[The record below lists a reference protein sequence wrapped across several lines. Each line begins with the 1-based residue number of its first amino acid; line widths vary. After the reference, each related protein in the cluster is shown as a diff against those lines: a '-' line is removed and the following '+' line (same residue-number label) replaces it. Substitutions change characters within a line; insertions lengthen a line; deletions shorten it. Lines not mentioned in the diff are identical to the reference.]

1 MSRTRAWVSASVV
14 ALLVIAIDQ
23 ITKSLV
29 ESNITVGERI
39 DVLGPIQL
47 TNVGNT
53 GIAFGLAGG
62 GGTVLVALAL
72 ITLVLIVGFFARDPD
87 RPGIWLAIGLLVGGA
102 AGNLIDRIA
111 HDAVTDFIKI
121 GFWPTFNVADVAI
134 TFGVLLLAWT
144 LTREPSARTATA
156 DRS

>member
-1 MSRTRAWVSASVV
+1 MSRARAWVSATLVAVLVV
-14 ALLVIAIDQ
+14 AADQ

-29 ESNITVGERI
+29 EANITVGERV

-72 ITLVLIVGFFARDPD
+72 LTLVLVIGFFARDPG
-87 RPGIWLAIGLLVGGA
+87 RRGIWLAIGLLVGGA

-111 HDAVTDFIKI
+111 HEAVTDFIKI
-121 GFWPTFNVADVAI
+121 GPWPTFNVADIAI
-134 TFGVLLLAWT
+134 TLGVVLLAWA
-144 LTREPSARTATA
+144 LIREPR
-156 DRS
+156 